1 MKNFYLSF
9 CKFATL
15 ALMVALTALFFQVKT
30 SKIEAQ
36 GAPGNSGSIWTT
48 LSDCGESSQDVNHY
62 DEGDRVFING
72 ANFDDESYDWE
83 IKGQPGGA
91 SSDPNIVVAS
101 GEVTPEDDGSFCV
114 SAYTVQP
121 GDDGVY
127 SVKVGNKGDNYS
139 VDGESQVDLCA
150 NIDGNQESVPE
161 GRYQDGENCPEKTRV
176 CTDPDASNYDSEVGP
191 TEIADNGVCQCLAA
205 QSCPSACGQSAT
217 TVPDGQCGVTS
228 CAATSACQDPTRPS
242 MSSVVSCGQIE
253 MTFTNPTRWGFSFDY
268 RIDNEEGQPDAYSAM
283 TIANGPWAGWLFGN
297 RYNIVNVLAGQTENR
312 TVAFGE
318 DSGDHTVAYRLWRG
332 PENDYYLD
340 WVTREIDSDCE
351 ENIYGCTDETAT
363 NYDAEATHDDESC
376 VYPSSSPSPS
386 VSPQP
391 TEPPGYTCPVA
402 QSCSSACGQPAKDV
416 PNGSCGWNHCDP
428 TPACGEEGGVG
439 GATGSTGPGQ
449 VLGSTTARVSTA
461 SGQVLG
467 ATTYAATGVA
477 EDIAFAFMGMTGATL
492 SSVGILL
499 KKNAKKRV

>member
-36 GAPGNSGSIWTT
+36 GAPPSVTICHSTSADENPYVQQSPNIQNDGSLTGGHLNHDDVGVFPTEPWGDIIPPYTNGDFSYPGLNWT
-48 LSDCGESSQDVNHY
+48 
-62 DEGDRVFING
+62 DEGRAIYDNG
-72 ANFDDESYDWE
+72 C
-83 IKGQPGGA
+83 
-91 SSDPNIVVAS
+91 NI
-101 GEVTPEDDGSFCV
+101 PEEE
-114 SAYTVQP
+114 T
-121 GDDGVY
+121 
-127 SVKVGNKGDNYS
+127 
-139 VDGESQVDLCA
+139 DLCA
-150 NIDGNQESVPE
+150 DIDGVQESVPE
-161 GRYQDGENCPEKTRV
+161 GRYQDGENCPEKTKV
-176 CTDPDASNYDSEVGP
+176 CTDPDASNYDSEVGS
-191 TEIADNGVCQCLAA
+191 TEIADNSVCQCLAA
-205 QSCPSACGQSAT
+205 QSCPTACGQEAT

-228 CAATSACQDPTRPS
+228 CAATPTCEDPTRPS
-242 MSSVVSCGQIE
+242 MSSVVTCGQID
-253 MTFTNPTRWGFSFDY
+253 MTFTNPTRWFFSFDY
-268 RIDNEEGQPDAYSAM
+268 RVDDEDGQPDAYSTM
-283 TIANGPWAGWLFGN
+283 TIANGPWAGWLFGD
-297 RYNIVNVLAGQTENR
+297 RYNIVDVLAGQTENR
-312 TVAFGE
+312 TVTFDE

-332 PENDYYLD
+332 AENDYYLD
-340 WVTREIDSDCE
+340 WVSREVESDCE

-402 QSCSSACGQPAKDV
+402 QSCPTSCGQPAKDV

-439 GATGSTGPGQ
+439 GATGSTGSGQ
-449 VLGSTTARVSTA
+449 ILGSTTARVSTA